1 MNCAHASTPEF
12 EFGVG
17 VDEEGE
23 SMSIAFELARF
34 LPLVEDGGSGVLRR
48 PLCLTLT
55 ASGSLDHPSY
65 TNTLR
70 LGACNSISSTH
81 CLNNETGVTIRVV

>member
-1 MNCAHASTPEF
+1 MNCAHASTPEP
-12 EFGVG
+12 EGEGVEE
-17 VDEEGE
+17 EEGMGE
-23 SMSIAFELARF
+23 STSIAFASARV
-34 LPLVEDGGSGVLRR
+34 LPLVEGGVLRR

-55 ASGSLDHPSY
+55 ASGSLDQPSY

-81 CLNNETGVTIRVV
+81 CLNNETGVTISVV